1 MNTQRLI
8 GYGLTKWSY
17 ADTVAKILWHNFD
30 TIRGKLLKIQRIYQ
44 PLLAKHG
51 TTHTTQWQRGILN
64 QPVVA
69 MLRARLDAMILS
81 NWVVDLG
88 HEIGS
93 KTWWR
98 GMATLGFL
106 LSLSVA
112 LLNANPLQPI
122 FEEAAQAPAIEV
134 VDALAITPLS
144 QGARTGTQVPMSPLA
159 RVLDEAPERPRLTF
173 TYEVA
178 GQSIEGLLRRSG
190 VNAQDIRAAMRAL
203 AQVSSAKSPRSK
215 SNFEVVLGR
224 RAHKG
229 APRPLEF
236 VRVRTA
242 FDQQVELERND
253 NAIIARAIAIPV
265 IEQPIRVSGTVG
277 SSLFVSA
284 RNAGVPSRAIANFIE
299 ALSFSVD
306 FQRDVLSKDRFDL
319 VFERRVAQTG
329 EVETGDLLYATLDL
343 GKRDKPIE
351 LIRFAPPGEKPQ
363 FFHADGMSVRRL
375 LLKTPVDG
383 ARVSSGFGWRTHPI
397 MGYSRL
403 HKGIDFAAP
412 TGTPIMAAGDG
423 VVEFIGWRGGYGN
436 YIRIRHSNRYQT
448 AYAHMSR
455 FHPRVRSGT
464 RVSQGQTIG
473 YVGSTGFSTG
483 PHLHYE
489 IHVNGA
495 AVNPNDAKLP
505 IGRQLAGAQLVAF
518 ERQVTQMRVL
528 RPMTAGEIA
537 ATLPRFEAGL
547 PLADGGR

>member
-1 MNTQRLI
+1 MRMRPALNVLRVRFENAKP
-8 GYGLTKWSY
+8 GKW
-17 ADTVAKILWHNFD
+17 
-30 TIRGKLLKIQRIYQ
+30 
-44 PLLAKHG
+44 
-51 TTHTTQWQRGILN
+51 
-64 QPVVA
+64 
-69 MLRARLDAMILS
+69 LDD

-88 HEIGS
+88 HDIGS

-98 GMATLGFL
+98 GVCTLGLL
-106 LSLSVA
+106 LSFSLM
-112 LLNANPLQPI
+112 LLRSNSLQPI
-122 FEEAAQAPAIEV
+122 YEEAAEAPALEV
-134 VDALAITPLS
+134 VDTLAISPLS
-144 QGARTGTQVPMSPLA
+144 QGARTGMQMPMSPLA
-159 RVLDEAPERPRLTF
+159 RVLDEAPERPRVTF
-173 TYEVA
+173 TYEVS
-178 GQSIEGLLRRSG
+178 GQSIEGLLRRAGTS
-190 VNAQDIRAAMRAL
+190 AQDIRQAMRVL
-203 AQVSSAKSPRSK
+203 APLTSARNPRNN

-224 RAHKG
+224 RERKG
-229 APRPLEF
+229 AARPLEF
-236 VRVRTA
+236 ARIRTA
-242 FDQQVELERND
+242 FDQIVEIERTGSTLL
-253 NAIIARAIAIPV
+253 ARTIEIPV
-265 IEQPIRVSGTVG
+265 VEQPIRVSGSVG

-284 RNAGVPSRAIANFIE
+284 RRAGVPSRAIANFIE

-306 FQRDVLSKDRFDL
+306 FQRDVLSKDRFDM

-329 EVETGDLLYATLDL
+329 EIETGDLLYATLDL
-343 GKRDKPIE
+343 GKRGKPIE
-351 LIRFAPPGEKPQ
+351 LIRFAVPGEKPQ
-363 FFHADGMSVRRL
+363 FFHADGMSVRRM

-423 VVEFIGWRGGYGN
+423 VVDFIGWRGGYGN
-436 YIRIRHSNRYQT
+436 YIRIRHSNRYHT

-505 IGRQLAGAQLVAF
+505 IGRQLAGNQLAAF
-518 ERQVTQMRVL
+518 LQQTEKMRAL
-528 RPMTAGEIA
+528 KPMSATEIA
-537 ATLPRFEAGL
+537 ASLPRFEPSTPVA
-547 PLADGGR
+547 PLAVGDFGR